1 MFLSLAHRSLDVYRE
16 SQNLV
21 KECYNVTGFLPDC
34 EKFGMTQQ
42 MRRAAVSV
50 LLNLAEGSS
59 RRSDA
64 EKRRFYEVSRSS
76 IVEIDAC
83 LDLAVDLNYLNRED
97 LKSIGVSVARTFQML
112 SKMINRLTQEE
123 TQI

>member
-50 LLNLAEGSS
+50 LLNLAEGHHEG
-59 RRSDA
+59 RMLRNEDFMKCREVRSL
-64 EKRRFYEVSRSS
+64 RSMLAS
-76 IVEIDAC
+76 ISLWI
-83 LDLAVDLNYLNRED
+83 
-97 LKSIGVSVARTFQML
+97 
-112 SKMINRLTQEE
+112 
-123 TQI
+123 